1 VAPGLVPIFPS
12 QPESCRVSSIP
23 SPARLRLESL
33 ALCLLA
39 VPLFTL
45 GLWEQPFIGFDGRFA
60 LFAQEMFRHGAS
72 AFPTS
77 YGQPYPDYPA
87 TSTLFINVF
96 AHLFGEV
103 NRLATVIPTA
113 LASAAIV
120 GLLYRLLAS
129 HSRRWALLAV
139 LVLLLTN
146 GFLAKARSICL
157 DQFVTLAALACFY
170 LLWSADQRGLPR
182 RRALVFLCLAAGFAV
197 RGPLGLIE
205 PCGVVCVYWLLQG
218 DWRRSLGYG
227 LVGALL
233 LALCGAVLFGLAWHT
248 GGMPFVEDVIRM
260 QVSGR
265 LDDTDGAGYPWWYF
279 LQLGLYRY
287 APAFP
292 LALLALPTLR
302 RQWHLRQ
309 QQVESRLLVQLA
321 GFAVL
326 IVVALSIPT
335 FKKPYYILPAIPAC
349 AALGAWVLLQGQGVL
364 AWVRRLFLPLLVL
377 FPVVLGVL
385 VKLQQ
390 PKLQAAGW
398 WPPLDLRLL
407 LGGFGILALFALL
420 AAWRERG
427 AFQLGMPLAAAAL
440 AQWLLVVLALDP
452 MQALRYDTRAFVTR
466 LESLRQGEPGQLVF
480 FGLGQDTKAFR
491 YLMNLD
497 YDVPMPVFIDV
508 GQPGQLAQVA
518 RPAYVLLD
526 ADSQAALAS
535 TPLAGRQPVLDGRF
549 NDNRWQAYYLP

>member
-1 VAPGLVPIFPS
+1 M
-12 QPESCRVSSIP
+12 SSIP

-33 ALCLLA
+33 VLCLLA

-87 TSTLFINVF
+87 TSTLMIDVF
-96 AHLFGEV
+96 AKLFGEV

-120 GLLYRLLAS
+120 GLLYRLLAGQ
-129 HSRRWALLAV
+129 SRRWAVLAV

-157 DQFVTLAALACFY
+157 DQFVTLAALGCFY
-170 LLWSADQRGLPR
+170 LLWSADERQLPR
-182 RRALVFLCLAAGFAV
+182 RRLLVFLCMAAGFAV

-205 PCGVVCVYWLLQG
+205 PCGVVCLYWLLKG
-218 DWRRSLGYG
+218 DWRRTFGYG
-227 LVGALL
+227 LVGALV
-233 LALCGAVLFGLAWHT
+233 LALCCAVLFGLAWHT

-292 LALLALPTLR
+292 LALFALPTLR
-302 RQWHLRQ
+302 HHWRLRQ
-309 QQVESRLLVQLA
+309 QQAESRLLIQLA

-349 AALGAWVLLQGQGVL
+349 AALGAWVLLQGQGAL
-364 AWVRRLFLPLLVL
+364 AWVRRLFLPLLVI
-377 FPVVLGVL
+377 FPVILGVL

-407 LGGFGILALFALL
+407 LGAFGILALFSLL

-427 AFQLGMPLAAAAL
+427 AFRLGMPLAAAAL

-466 LESLRQGEPGQLVF
+466 LESLRQGQPGQLVF

-491 YLMNLD
+491 YMMNLD
-497 YDVPMPVFIDV
+497 YDVPMPTFIDV
-508 GQPGQLAQVA
+508 GQPDQLEHIP

-526 ADSQAALAS
+526 ADSQSALAG
-535 TPLAGRQPVLDGRF
+535 TPLAARKPLLEGRF
-549 NDNRWQAYYLP
+549 NDNRWQAYYLPEGRHD

>member
-1 VAPGLVPIFPS
+1 M
-12 QPESCRVSSIP
+12 SSIP

-87 TSTLFINVF
+87 TSTLLIDVF
-96 AHLFGEV
+96 AQLFGEV

-120 GLLYRLLAS
+120 GLLYRLLAER
-129 HSRRWALLAV
+129 SRAWGLLAV

-157 DQFVTLAALACFY
+157 DQFVTLAALGCFY
-170 LLWSADQRGLPR
+170 LLWSADQRGLSWR
-182 RRALVFLCLAAGFAV
+182 RGLVFLCMAAGFAV

-205 PCGVVCVYWLLQG
+205 PCGVVCVYWLVQG
-218 DWRRSLGYG
+218 DWRRSFGYG
-227 LVGALL
+227 LVGALVL
-233 LALCGAVLFGLAWHT
+233 MLCCALLFGLAWRT

-302 RQWHLRQ
+302 HHWRQRQ
-309 QQVESRLLVQLA
+309 AQADSRLLLQLA
-321 GFAVL
+321 GFAAL

-349 AALGAWVLLQGQGVL
+349 AALGAWVLLQGQGALV
-364 AWVRRLFLPLLVL
+364 WVRRLFLPLLVI
-377 FPVVLGVL
+377 FPLVLGVL

-390 PKLQAAGW
+390 PRLQAAGW
-398 WPPLDLRLL
+398 WPELDLRFL
-407 LGGFGILALFALL
+407 LGAFAILALFALV

-427 AFQLGMPLAAAAL
+427 AFRLGMPLAAAAL

-497 YDVPMPVFIDV
+497 YDVPLPTFIDI
-508 GQPGQLAQVA
+508 GQAGQLAQVT

-526 ADSQAALAS
+526 ADSQAALAG
-535 TPLAGRQPVLDGRF
+535 TPLASRQPVLEGRF

>member
-1 VAPGLVPIFPS
+1 M
-12 QPESCRVSSIP
+12 SSIP

-33 ALCLLA
+33 ALLLLA

-60 LFAQEMFRHGAS
+60 LFAQEMFRHGVS

-113 LASAAIV
+113 LASAGIV
-120 GLLYRLLAS
+120 ALLYRLLAP

-139 LVLLLTN
+139 LLLLLTN

-182 RRALVFLCLAAGFAV
+182 RRALVFLCMAAGFAV

-218 DWRRSLGYG
+218 DWRRSFGYG

-233 LALCGAVLFGLAWHT
+233 LALCCALLFGLAWHT

-292 LALLALPTLR
+292 LALFALPTLR
-302 RQWHLRQ
+302 RHWHLRQ
-309 QQVESRLLVQLA
+309 EQVESRLLVQLV

-349 AALGAWVLLQGQGVL
+349 AALGAWVLWQGQGLLV
-364 AWVRRLFLPLLVL
+364 WVRRLFLPLLVL

-407 LGGFGILALFALL
+407 LGGFAILALFALL

-508 GQPGQLAQVA
+508 GQPGQLAQVT

-526 ADSQAALAS
+526 ADSQAALAN

>member
-1 VAPGLVPIFPS
+1 M
-12 QPESCRVSSIP
+12 SSIP

-33 ALCLLA
+33 ALLLLA

-60 LFAQEMFRHGAS
+60 LFAQEMFRHGVS

-113 LASAAIV
+113 LASAGIV
-120 GLLYRLLAS
+120 ALLYRLLAP

-139 LVLLLTN
+139 LLLLLTN

-182 RRALVFLCLAAGFAV
+182 RRALVFLCMAAGFAV

-218 DWRRSLGYG
+218 DWRRSFGYG

-233 LALCGAVLFGLAWHT
+233 LALCCALLFGLAWHT

-292 LALLALPTLR
+292 LALFALPTLR
-302 RQWHLRQ
+302 RHWHLRQ
-309 QQVESRLLVQLA
+309 DQVESRLLVQLA

-349 AALGAWVLLQGQGVL
+349 AALGAWVLLQGQGLLV
-364 AWVRRLFLPLLVL
+364 WVRRLFLPLLVL

-398 WPPLDLRLL
+398 WPSLDLRLL
-407 LGGFGILALFALL
+407 LGGFAILALFALL

-427 AFQLGMPLAAAAL
+427 AFQLGVPLAAAAL

-508 GQPGQLAQVA
+508 GQPGQLAQVT

-526 ADSQAALAS
+526 ADSQAALAN

>member
-1 VAPGLVPIFPS
+1 M
-12 QPESCRVSSIP
+12 SSIP

-87 TSTLFINVF
+87 TSTLLIDVF
-96 AHLFGEV
+96 AKLFGEV
-103 NRLATVIPTA
+103 NRLATVLPTA

-120 GLLYRLLAS
+120 GLLYRLLAGQ
-129 HSRRWALLAV
+129 SRRWAVLAV

-157 DQFVTLAALACFY
+157 DQFVTLAALGCFY
-170 LLWSADQRGLPR
+170 LLWSADERQLPR
-182 RRALVFLCLAAGFAV
+182 RRLLVFLCMAAGFAV

-205 PCGVVCVYWLLQG
+205 PCGVVCLYWLLKG
-218 DWRRSLGYG
+218 DWRRTFGYG
-227 LVGALL
+227 LVGALV
-233 LALCGAVLFGLAWHT
+233 LALGCAVLFGLAWHT

-292 LALLALPTLR
+292 LALFALPTLQR
-302 RQWHLRQ
+302 HWRLRLEQ
-309 QQVESRLLVQLA
+309 AESRLLIQLA

-349 AALGAWVLLQGQGVL
+349 AALGAWVLLQGQGALV
-364 AWVRRLFLPLLVL
+364 WVRRLFLPLLVI
-377 FPVVLGVL
+377 FPVILGVL

-407 LGGFGILALFALL
+407 LVAFAVLTLFALL

-427 AFQLGMPLAAAAL
+427 AFRLGMPLAAAAL

-466 LESLRQGEPGQLVF
+466 VESLRQGQPGQLVF

-497 YDVPMPVFIDV
+497 YDVPMPTFIDV
-508 GQPGQLAQVA
+508 GQPDQLAHIP

-526 ADSQAALAS
+526 ADSQAALAG
-535 TPLAGRQPVLDGRF
+535 TPLAGRQPLLEGRF

>member
-1 VAPGLVPIFPS
+1 MCPS
-12 QPESCRVSSIP
+12 PSLPESCRVSSIP

-33 ALCLLA
+33 ALFLLA
-39 VPLFTL
+39 IPLFTL

-87 TSTLFINVF
+87 TSTLLIDVF
-96 AHLFGEV
+96 AKLFGEV

-113 LASAAIV
+113 LASAGIV

-139 LVLLLTN
+139 LMLLLTN

-157 DQFVTLAALACFY
+157 DQFVTLAALGCFY

-182 RRALVFLCLAAGFAV
+182 RRALVFLCMAAGFAV

-205 PCGVVCVYWLLQG
+205 PCGVACVYWLLQG
-218 DWRRSLGYG
+218 DWRRTFGYG

-233 LALCGAVLFGLAWHT
+233 LTLCCAVLFGLAWRT
-248 GGMPFVEDVIRM
+248 GGMTFVEDVIRM

-302 RQWHLRQ
+302 RHWRLRQ
-309 QQVESRLLVQLA
+309 QQVESRLLIQLA

-349 AALGAWVLLQGQGVL
+349 AALGAWVLLQGQGAL

-377 FPVVLGVL
+377 FPVILGVL

-398 WPPLDLRLL
+398 WPPLDLHLL
-407 LGGFGILALFALL
+407 LGAFGVLALL
-420 AAWRERG
+420 ALLAVWRGRG
-427 AFQLGMPLAAAAL
+427 TFRVGMPLAAAAL

-466 LESLRQGEPGQLVF
+466 LESLRQGQPGQLVF

-491 YLMNLD
+491 YMMNLD
-497 YDVPMPVFIDV
+497 YDVPMPTFIDV
-508 GQPGQLAQVA
+508 GQPAQLEHIP

-526 ADSQAALAS
+526 ADSQAALAG
-535 TPLAGRQPVLDGRF
+535 TPLAGRPPLLEGRF
-549 NDNRWQAYYLP
+549 NDNHWQAYYLP

>member
-1 VAPGLVPIFPS
+1 M
-12 QPESCRVSSIP
+12 SSIP

-39 VPLFTL
+39 MLLFTL

-72 AFPTS
+72 FFPTS

-87 TSTLFINVF
+87 TSTLLIDVF

-113 LASAAIV
+113 LASAAVV
-120 GLLYRLLAS
+120 GLLYRLLAD

-139 LVLLLTN
+139 LILLLTN

-170 LLWSADQRGLPR
+170 LLWSADQRNLPR
-182 RRALVFLCLAAGFAV
+182 RRLLVFFCMVAGFAV
-197 RGPLGLIE
+197 RGPLGLVE
-205 PCGVVCVYWLLQG
+205 PCGVVCLYWLLQG
-218 DWRRSLGYG
+218 DWRRTFGYG
-227 LVGALL
+227 LIGALL
-233 LALCGAVLFGLAWHT
+233 LALCCAVLFGLAWHT
-248 GGMPFVEDVIRM
+248 GGMTFVEDVIRM

-292 LALLALPTLR
+292 LALFALPTLKR
-302 RQWHLRQ
+302 HWRLRH
-309 QQVESRLLVQLA
+309 QQVESRLLIQLA

-349 AALGAWVLLQGQGVL
+349 AALGAWVLLQGQGALV
-364 AWVRRLFLPLLVL
+364 WVRRLFLPLLVV
-377 FPVVLGVL
+377 FPLILGVL

-398 WPPLDLRLL
+398 WPPLDIRLL
-407 LGGFGILALFALL
+407 LGAFAVLALL
-420 AAWRERG
+420 ALLATWRGRG
-427 AFQLGMPLAAAAL
+427 AFRLGLPLAAAAL

-466 LESLRQGEPGQLVF
+466 LESLRQGQPGQLVF

-491 YLMNLD
+491 YMMNLD
-497 YDVPMPVFIDV
+497 YDVPMPTFIDV
-508 GQPGQLAQVA
+508 GQPAQLEHIP

-526 ADSQAALAS
+526 ADSQAALAG
-535 TPLAGRQPVLDGRF
+535 TPLAGRPPLLEGRF

>member
-1 VAPGLVPIFPS
+1 M
-12 QPESCRVSSIP
+12 SSIP

-87 TSTLFINVF
+87 TSTLLIDVF
-96 AHLFGEV
+96 AQLFGEV

-120 GLLYRLLAS
+120 GLLYRLLAER
-129 HSRRWALLAV
+129 SRAWGLLAV

-157 DQFVTLAALACFY
+157 DQFVTLAALGCFY
-170 LLWSADQRGLPR
+170 LLLSADQRGLSWR
-182 RRALVFLCLAAGFAV
+182 RGLVFLCMAAGFAV

-205 PCGVVCVYWLLQG
+205 PCGVVCVYWLVQG
-218 DWRRSLGYG
+218 DWRRSFGYG
-227 LVGALL
+227 LVGAVVLML
-233 LALCGAVLFGLAWHT
+233 CCALLFGLAWRT

-302 RQWHLRQ
+302 HHWRQRQ
-309 QQVESRLLVQLA
+309 AQADSRLLLQLA
-321 GFAVL
+321 GFAAL

-349 AALGAWVLLQGQGVL
+349 AALGAWVLLQGQGALV
-364 AWVRRLFLPLLVL
+364 WVRRLFLPLLVI
-377 FPVVLGVL
+377 FPLVLGVL
-385 VKLQQ
+385 VKLQ
-390 PKLQAAGW
+390 AAGW
-398 WPPLDLRLL
+398 WPELDLRFL
-407 LGGFGILALFALL
+407 LGAFAILALFALV

-427 AFQLGMPLAAAAL
+427 AFRLGMPLAAAAL

-497 YDVPMPVFIDV
+497 YDVPLPTFIDI
-508 GQPGQLAQVA
+508 GQAGQLAQVT
-518 RPAYVLLD
+518 RPA
-526 ADSQAALAS
+526 
-535 TPLAGRQPVLDGRF
+535 
-549 NDNRWQAYYLP
+549 

>member
-1 VAPGLVPIFPS
+1 M
-12 QPESCRVSSIP
+12 SSIP

>member
-1 VAPGLVPIFPS
+1 M
-12 QPESCRVSSIP
+12 SSIP

-60 LFAQEMFRHGAS
+60 LFAQEMFRHGVS

-87 TSTLFINVF
+87 TSTLFINVI

-157 DQFVTLAALACFY
+157 DQFVTLAALGCFY

-233 LALCGAVLFGLAWHT
+233 LALCCAVLFGLAWHT
-248 GGMPFVEDVIRM
+248 GGVPFVEDVIRM

-302 RQWHLRQ
+302 RHWLLRQ

-407 LGGFGILALFALL
+407 LAGFGILALFALL

-427 AFQLGMPLAAAAL
+427 AFQVGMPLAAAAL

-508 GQPGQLAQVA
+508 GQPGQLAHVA

-526 ADSQAALAS
+526 ADSQAALAG

>member
-1 VAPGLVPIFPS
+1 MSSTPS
-12 QPESCRVSSIP
+12 L
-23 SPARLRLESL
+23 ARLRLESL
-33 ALCLLA
+33 ALFLVSVL
-39 VPLFTL
+39 LFTL

-72 AFPTS
+72 FFPTS
-77 YGQPYPDYPA
+77 YGEPYPDYPA
-87 TSTLFINVF
+87 TSTLLINVF

-103 NRLATVIPTA
+103 NRLVTVIPTA
-113 LASAAIV
+113 LASAGIV
-120 GLLYRLLAS
+120 ALLYRLLAN

-139 LVLLLTN
+139 LLLLLTN

-157 DQFVTLAALACFY
+157 DQFVSLAALACLY
-170 LLWSADQRGLPR
+170 LLWSADLRALPWR
-182 RRALVFLCLAAGFAV
+182 RSLVFLCLAAGFAV

-218 DWRRSLGYG
+218 DWRRSFGYG
-227 LVGALL
+227 LVGALV
-233 LALCGAVLFGLAWHT
+233 LALCCALLFGLAWHT
-248 GGMPFVEDVIRM
+248 GGLPFVEDVIRM

-302 RQWHLRQ
+302 RHWHLRQ

-364 AWVRRLFLPLLVL
+364 IWVRRLFLPLLVL

-398 WPPLDLRLL
+398 WPGLDLRLL
-407 LGGFGILALFALL
+407 LSGYAVLALL
-420 AAWRERG
+420 ALLAVWRGRG
-427 AFQLGMPLAAAAL
+427 AVRLGMPLVAAVL

-491 YLMNLD
+491 YMMNLD

-508 GQPGQLAQVA
+508 AQPERLAQVA

-526 ADSQAALAS
+526 ANSRAALAG
-535 TPLAGRQPVLDGRF
+535 TPLADRQPVLDGRF
-549 NDNRWQAYYLP
+549 NDNRWQAFYLP